1 MAPQSASNPSLNS
14 GQAVELSLISPTFNE
29 KENITPLVERVHKAL
44 SKYSYE
50 LIVVD
55 DNSPDGTSELAKSL
69 SSKYPLKVIVRTS
82 ERGLASAVVAG
93 FDQATGEVLG
103 VIDADLQHPPEEIP
117 ALLEAI
123 RGGADVAI
131 ASRYVEGGNIEGWST
146 KRAIISKGA
155 KLLATI
161 LLPST
166 REIKDPLAG
175 FFLFK
180 RKVIDSAVLTPT
192 GYKILL
198 EVLVRGNASQIAEVP
213 YTFKERE
220 RGKSNLT
227 IREQLN
233 FLKHLSRLAWFD
245 GDVKRF
251 LKFCVVG
258 TTGFGVNIGVFW
270 LLTRIAGLHEPYD
283 LVALIIALEISIL
296 SNFALNDL
304 WTFRDKRTGGLK
316 ALAVRAVKFNM
327 VSSGAVA
334 IYYAVYTPLTRLLEV
349 YDLLALLFAVFVG
362 LVWNFMMNFLWTW
375 KTESKRQRFERGE

>member
-1 MAPQSASNPSLNS
+1 MAPQSASNPSVNS

-29 KENITPLVERVHKAL
+29 KGNITPLVERVHKAL

-93 FDQATGEVLG
+93 LEQATGEVLG

-166 REIKDPLAG
+166 RGIKDPLAG

-180 RKVIDSAVLTPT
+180 RKVIDGAVLTPT

-233 FLKHLSRLAWFD
+233 FLRHLSRLAWFD

-258 TTGFGVNIGVFW
+258 TTGFSVNLGFFW
-270 LLTRIAGLHEPYD
+270 LLTRIAHVYD
-283 LVALIIALEISIL
+283 LVALIIALEISVL

-316 ALAVRAVKFNM
+316 ALVVRAVKFNM

-334 IYYAVYTPLTRLLEV
+334 IYYAVYTPLTRLLGV
-349 YDLLALLFAVFVG
+349 YDLLALLCAVFVG
-362 LVWNFMMNFLWTW
+362 LVWNFGVNFLWTW

>member
-1 MAPQSASNPSLNS
+1 MAAQSVSNPSLNS
-14 GQAVELSLISPTFNE
+14 EHAIELSLISPTFNE
-29 KENITPLVERVHKAL
+29 KENIIPLVERVHKAL

-146 KRAIISKGA
+146 KREIISKGA

-161 LLPST
+161 LLPSI
-166 REIKDPLAG
+166 RKIKDPLAG

-180 RKVIDSAVLTPT
+180 RKVIDGAVLTPT

-227 IREQLN
+227 LGEQLN
-233 FLKHLSRLAWFD
+233 FLRHLSRLAWFD

-258 TTGFGVNIGVFW
+258 ASGTLVYLGLLALFTEIG
-270 LLTRIAGLHEPYD
+270 GLFY
-283 LVALIIALEISIL
+283 ALSAALAYEISIL
-296 SNFALNDL
+296 NNFTWNEL
-304 WTFRDKRTGGLK
+304 WTFRDKRASAGGSV
-316 ALAVRAVKFNM
+316 LARVLRFNL
-327 VSSGAVA
+327 VS
-334 IYYAVYTPLTRLLEV
+334 L
-349 YDLLALLFAVFVG
+349 VG
-362 LVWNFMMNFLWTW
+362 LGIHEAVLTFFTEVTDLFYILSAIIAIFCAVIWNFFANVKWTW
-375 KTESKRQRFERGE
+375 RSRQV